1 MKAETLLRK
10 RLAAAGAILFLV
22 GMVTGLWAAA
32 ALTDLVHVGIPHL
45 ALAAHL
51 NGLLGG
57 LWLVAVAWTFDFLSY
72 DVKGLRRLAYA
83 VAVAAWGNWLVT
95 LIASFFGVNGLQY
108 TGQRANDV
116 IAFLL
121 QTLVVIPT
129 LIGAGLWAWGF
140 KGKAK
145 RGNEAR

>member
-1 MKAETLLRK
+1 MNAKEAIRR
-10 RLAAAGAILFLV
+10 RLAAAGAILFAI
-22 GMVTGLWAAA
+22 GMVTGLWSAA
-32 ALTDLVHVGIPHL
+32 ALTGKVTVGMPRL

-72 DVKGLRRLAYA
+72 DVKGLRRLALA
-83 VAVAAWGNWLVT
+83 VTIPAWANWLVT

-108 TGQRANDV
+108 TGNRANDV
-116 IAFLL
+116 VAFLL

-129 LIGAGLWAWGF
+129 LVGAGLWAWGF
-140 KGKAK
+140 KGRAK
-145 RGNEAR
+145 

>member
-1 MKAETLLRK
+1 MKDATVIRK
-10 RLAAAGAILFLV
+10 RLAAAGAILFTV
-22 GMVTGLWAAA
+22 GMVTGIWAAA
-32 ALTDLVHVGIPHL
+32 ALTNKVHVGMPRL

-57 LWLVAVAWTFDFLSY
+57 LWLVAVACTFDFLSY
-72 DVKGLRRLAYA
+72 DAKSLRRLAF
-83 VAVAAWGNWLVT
+83 VVGVAAWANWLVT
-95 LIASFFGVNGLQY
+95 LIASFFGVNGLEY
-108 TGQRANDV
+108 TGNRANDV

-140 KGKAK
+140 KGKS
-145 RGNEAR
+145 E